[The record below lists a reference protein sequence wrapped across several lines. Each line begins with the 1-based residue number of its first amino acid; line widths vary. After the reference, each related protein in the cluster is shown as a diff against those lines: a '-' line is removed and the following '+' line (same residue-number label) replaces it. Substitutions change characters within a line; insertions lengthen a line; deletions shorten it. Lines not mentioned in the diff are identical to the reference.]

1 MGPQQHTA
9 KRASFAPPSV
19 HSRIIPTDVLGD
31 PSLHRDTDGPGRWP
45 WLTMP
50 CVHWWDSH
58 SNGRDIQKS
67 QLFKCNCENVL
78 PEKVKPFCCPEGGGE
93 ACVGGRSTSMRPE
106 SFTLA
111 TGVRISPG
119 NTFWGFLFF
128 FLGISI
134 F

>member
-78 PEKVKPFCCPEGGGE
+78 PEKVKPFCWPEGGGE
-93 ACVGGRSTSMRPE
+93 ACVGGEVNLYEARIIYFSNRSPH
-106 SFTLA
+106 
-111 TGVRISPG
+111 IS
-119 NTFWGFLFF
+119 WQYFLGLPFF
-128 FLGISI
+128 F
-134 F
+134 FFFF